1 MGDACVEQDGSSLRP
16 MPPLYRPPPPLPGK
30 RPPHVLPR
38 DLVVVADL
46 GDDGWPVLLVIP
58 TDAGLLLPCGMFH
71 PLEAANEDRFGERAT
86 SEP

>member
-1 MGDACVEQDGSSLRP
+1 
-16 MPPLYRPPPPLPGK
+16 
-30 RPPHVLPR
+30 
-38 DLVVVADL
+38 VVVADL